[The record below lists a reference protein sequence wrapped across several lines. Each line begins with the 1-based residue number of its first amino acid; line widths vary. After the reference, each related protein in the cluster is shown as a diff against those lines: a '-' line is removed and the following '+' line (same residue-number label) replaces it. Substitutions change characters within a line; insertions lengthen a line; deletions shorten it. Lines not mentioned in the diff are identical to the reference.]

1 MVSQLR
7 GCLPRAVQP
16 LEFALI
22 IMSVVFPLQIVCGR
36 DGERQKP
43 LRPIL
48 SQEIA
53 QNSTA
58 SLITIEFMDGVKTM
72 ATDSKIKDLS
82 IAPDTLRDIYRQMS
96 RIHEVDKGIQ
106 AGLSSGKFQ
115 FTYWPMTGQEAIPA
129 SISPLIN
136 SEDHMV
142 TIYRGIHDQVAKG
155 VPLKGLF
162 AEALGRI
169 DGVNKGKGGSPHI
182 SDPASGSMLT
192 TAIVGAGAPIANGL
206 ALAEKM
212 RGTKAVTIVNF
223 GDGATSIGAIHEAM
237 NLAGVWKLPVIFL
250 CQNNQIGEY
259 TPIHEYTASKGFT
272 DRAEALGF
280 KGVTLDGNDP
290 VAFHNGM
297 KAIIEDVRGG
307 AGPVFV
313 EAMTLRLGPHAGVG
327 WSHLIKKD
335 ELVAAKEAWPVP
347 ATRAM
352 LLARGISTESELTE
366 IDRAARDE
374 VREAIEW
381 ALKSDVSGE
390 QEMLLD
396 VYGDPTVVPYRGQ
409 RVKREAEAAHTGE
422 AKEMAMFQAIQDAMD
437 QSMEMDENVY
447 CLGED
452 IGDDPGGVFMNFQGM
467 QSKWGERIRPTPIA
481 EQAIIGA
488 ATGSAL
494 VGMRPVAEIMFADF
508 VGVCMD
514 QITNHAAK
522 QRYMSGAKST
532 VPMTIRMIVGG
543 GVGGF
548 GAQHSQSTEA
558 MLLHNPGL
566 KIVYPSS
573 PADAKGLLMSCIFD
587 DDPCVVFEPMMLLGS
602 KEVVPLGDY
611 RIPLGVA
618 KVKREGTD
626 VTLIT
631 YGWQVMQC
639 LQAAEELAKEGINA
653 EVLDLRTLMPL
664 DYDRILSSVEKTGR
678 ALVVHAATEF
688 CGLGAEISST
698 INETLFGKLK
708 APASRFGAAY
718 APIAYSKII
727 ETAQVPHAGTIAA
740 RVREYFK

>member
-1 MVSQLR
+1 
-7 GCLPRAVQP
+7 
-16 LEFALI
+16 
-22 IMSVVFPLQIVCGR
+22 MS
-36 DGERQKP
+36 
-43 LRPIL
+43 
-48 SQEIA
+48 
-53 QNSTA
+53 NN
-58 SLITIEFMDGVKTM
+58 
-72 ATDSKIKDLS
+72 LS
-82 IAPDTLRDIYRQMS
+82 IDNDTLVEIYRQMS
-96 RIHEVDKGIQ
+96 RIHEVDKAIQ

-115 FTYWPMTGQEAIPA
+115 FTYWPLTGQECIPA
-129 SISPLIN
+129 AIAPLIT
-136 SEDHMV
+136 SEDHMI

-182 SDPASGSMLT
+182 SDPGSGSMLT

-212 RGTKAVTIVNF
+212 RGTDKVTIVNF

-237 NLAGVWKLPVIFL
+237 NLAGVWKLPVVFM

-259 TPIHEYTASKGFT
+259 TPIPEYTASKNFT

-280 KGVTLDGNDP
+280 RGVQLDGNDP
-290 VAFHNGM
+290 VAFYNGM
-297 KAIIEDVRGG
+297 KEIIEGIRNGG
-307 AGPVFV
+307 GPVFV

-327 WSHLIKKD
+327 WTHLLNKE
-335 ELVAAKEAWPVP
+335 ELAAAKEAWPVP
-347 ATRAM
+347 ATRK
-352 LLARGISTESELTE
+352 LLLEKGICSEDQLAE
-366 IDRAARDE
+366 IDNAAKAE
-374 VREAIEW
+374 VAEAIEF
-381 ALKSDVSGE
+381 AMASEVSGE
-390 QEMLLD
+390 DEMLLD
-396 VYGDPTVVPYRGQ
+396 VYGDPSVVPFRGQ
-409 RVKREAEAAHTGE
+409 REKREAEAPHTGE
-422 AKEMAMFQAIQDAMD
+422 TKEMAMFEAVQDALD
-437 QSMEMDENVY
+437 LSMQLDDEVY

-452 IGDDPGGVFMNFQGM
+452 IGDDPGGVFKCFKGM

-514 QITNHAAK
+514 QIVNHAAK
-522 QRYMSGAKST
+522 QRYMSGAT
-532 VPMTIRMIVGG
+532 TNVPMTVRMIAGG
-543 GVGGF
+543 GIGGF

-573 PADAKGLLMSCIFD
+573 PTEAKGLLMSCIFD
-587 DDPCVVFEPMMLLGS
+587 EDPCIQIESMMLTYALRE
-602 KEVVPLGDY
+602 EVPVGDY

-626 VTLIT
+626 ISLIT
-631 YGWQVMQC
+631 YGWQVLHCM
-639 LQAAEELAKEGINA
+639 QAAEELAKEGINV
-653 EVLDLRTLMPL
+653 EVIDLRTLLPL
-664 DYDRILSSVEKTGR
+664 DYDRVLASVEKTGR
-678 ALVVHAATEF
+678 ALVVHAAVEF
-688 CGLGAEISST
+688 CGLGAEIATT
-698 INETLFGKLK
+698 INEQLFGKLK

-727 ETAQVPHAGTIAA
+727 ETAQVPHGGTIAA
-740 RVREYFK
+740 RVRELMK